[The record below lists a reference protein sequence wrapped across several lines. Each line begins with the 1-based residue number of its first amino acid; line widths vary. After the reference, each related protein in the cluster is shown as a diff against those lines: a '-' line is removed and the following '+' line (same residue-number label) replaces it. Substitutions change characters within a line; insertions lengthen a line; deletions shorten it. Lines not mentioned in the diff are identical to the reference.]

1 MLLQLR
7 NLSLSLGGP
16 PLLNGANLVI
26 EPGERLCLVG
36 RNGAGKSTLLKVL
49 QGSLAV
55 DSGEISRTD
64 GMRIAYLRQDVP
76 DGRDGTIY
84 DIVAEGL
91 GDLGR
96 WLARYEVVSHQL
108 ADGQGDLEELSRL
121 QSRIEAVEGWT
132 QGQRIQNVLSRM
144 ALEGSLAFSTLSG
157 GMKRRVLL
165 AQALVQSPDLLLL
178 DEPTN
183 HLDIVNILWLEE
195 FLLDFPGTLLF
206 VSHDR
211 RFVRRLA
218 TRIIELDR
226 GKLTS
231 WPGSYDKYLQGK
243 EEQLATEARH
253 NTLFDKQLAQEEV
266 WIRQG
271 VKARRT
277 RNEGRVR
284 ALEQLRLERSQRRNT
299 LGKAT
304 LNTQT
309 VAASGRLVV
318 EAENISKTQGG
329 RQLIKDFS
337 TTIVRGDKV
346 GILGANGCGK
356 TTLINM
362 LLGRLAPDAGQIRL
376 GTQLEV
382 AYFDQL
388 RETLDQEARP
398 IDVVGQGSDVVMQNG
413 KPRHVIGYL
422 QDFLFTPEQARG
434 PISTL
439 SGGER
444 NRLLLAKILSNPA
457 NVLVLDEPTNDL
469 DVETLEQLESMLVDY
484 AGTLIIVS
492 HDRDFI
498 NNLVTSCIAFEDDGT
513 IKEYVGGYD
522 DYLRQRARPSGKSAP
537 AEKPAANRASEPV
550 VAPRKKLSF
559 NDERER
565 QQLPARIEALELKQA
580 ELSAQRADPAFYQ
593 GPNEAIQTLTAALKA
608 LEIELNQAYQRW
620 ESLENTVRGS

>member
-1 MLLQLR
+1 VLLQLR

-329 RQLIKDFS
+329 RQLIKNFS

-522 DYLRQRARPSGKSAP
+522 DYLRQRARPSGKSTP

-550 VAPRKKLSF
+550 AASRKKLSF
-559 NDERER
+559 NNERER

-593 GPNEAIQTLTAALKA
+593 GPNEVIQAVTAALKT

-620 ESLENTVRGS
+620 ESLENTRQKT